1 MKNVKRFSMFEKQ
14 SNLSDKERERLER
27 WEKNADS
34 WIKQFKEFAGKNK
47 GIDFL
52 EHWDTLNY
60 IKEEPDLMASIL
72 VKLLDEPVFNEWISD
87 VMDELPESFKDSMGI
102 ASDLKRLGF

>member
-1 MKNVKRFSMFEKQ
+1 MKNVKKFSMFEKQ
-14 SNLSDKERERLER
+14 SNLTEKEKERLDRIESNAENWRKQFGKYA
-27 WEKNADS
+27 EKNKSD
-34 WIKQFKEFAGKNK
+34 
-47 GIDFL
+47 DFL
-52 EHWDTLNY
+52 EHYDVLRY

-72 VKLLDEPVFNEWISD
+72 VKLLDVPQFNEWIAE